1 MDTIASTRDE
11 EATGAGAIRGR
22 RRGGRDPRLLVSVFV
37 GGALGAGARTGL
49 GELVPS
55 SPDGWPWAIFA
66 VNVVGAVML
75 AFFATRLQ
83 ERLPPSTYRHPLLG
97 TGICG
102 ALTTFST
109 LQVELVQM
117 GRDGHY
123 LLGTAYVS
131 ASAAAGLVGVFAV
144 TGLTRRARL
153 AR

>member
-1 MDTIASTRDE
+1 MDTTASTRE
-11 EATGAGAIRGR
+11 GEATGAGVIRGR
-22 RRGGRDPRLLVSVFV
+22 RRGGRGPRLLASVFV
-37 GGALGAGARTGL
+37 GGAVGAGARTGL
-49 GELVPS
+49 GELFPS
-55 SPDGWPWAIFA
+55 SSGSWPWATFA
-66 VNVVGAVML
+66 VNVAGAVML

-83 ERLPPSTYRHPLLG
+83 ERLPPATYKRPFLG

-109 LQVELVQM
+109 LQVELVEM
-117 GRDGHY
+117 ARGHY

-131 ASAAAGLVGVFAV
+131 ASAAAGFIAVFAV